1 MTLISSARSVHFQ
14 AELTTKKHVKIH
26 VCLYAFDERGEI

>member
-14 AELTTKKHVKIH
+14 AELTTKRHVKIH